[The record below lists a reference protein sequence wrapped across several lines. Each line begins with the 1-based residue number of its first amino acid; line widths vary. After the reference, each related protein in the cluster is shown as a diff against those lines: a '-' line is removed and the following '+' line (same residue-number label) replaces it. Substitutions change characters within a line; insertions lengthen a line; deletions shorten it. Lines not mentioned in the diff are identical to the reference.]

1 VEVCLHLGLF
11 KLCNSLE
18 IDSARASRADM
29 LKKYSARRRLKLYKL
44 LYEGSRRG
52 KQMMFDAWPKV

>member
-1 VEVCLHLGLF
+1 LHLGLF

-18 IDSARASRADM
+18 IDSASASRADI

-52 KQMMFDAWPKV
+52 KQMMFDA

>member
-18 IDSARASRADM
+18 IDSASAARVDV

-52 KQMMFDAWPKV
+52 KQMMFDA